1 MYFLTMYNSEARVR
15 VVFNVLKFNGYEFL
29 EVEYRKQQH
38 VNKKTCKLKFLYKN
52 STDQP
57 VQCILMILHF
67 FTQLKTLTSTLQ

>member
-38 VNKKTCKLKFLYKN
+38 VNKKKHVN
-52 STDQP
+52 
-57 VQCILMILHF
+57 
-67 FTQLKTLTSTLQ
+67 